1 MRYVVYRNVTLIHPD
16 FYAKHK
22 NMETFM
28 SGDGNV
34 KLVRSPWNDDS
45 QKIGADYYEK
55 KLKRTLEEW
64 NHFINGET
72 KIDISVIP
80 GEILESW
87 QRCQSLGV
95 NPINP
100 PKPPVLTEGE
110 IKELL
115 QKNKPLIDAS
125 EMFVNHLYHFVRSS
139 RFTVSLYDK
148 DGYVLNVLQDKKY
161 EPLSA
166 SYHWMVGAKWT
177 EDIAGNN
184 AAGTTLFYKR
194 PTRIFATQHYCRPYH
209 NHTTSSAP
217 IFSPDGELI
226 GGIVVIGFIYGAH
239 PHTLGMVV
247 AAAHAV
253 ENELKIQRA
262 LAQADKTNK
271 DQKTVIS
278 SIHEAII
285 TVDADGYVSFMNEN
299 AKKMLHITAPR
310 IEGELLSNILGATN
324 FRLLEI
330 IRQPETVVDR
340 EVRIHTKSG
349 VSDYTLTT
357 NSIVSQDGTES
368 GKILFINEIKRAKT
382 LVTKMIGAKAKFH
395 FEDIYGQNPGFLKT
409 IAQARMI
416 AQSNSNVLLLGKS
429 GTGKDIFAQAIHNAG
444 ERRDGPYVAI
454 NCAAIPRDLI
464 ASELFGYMEGAFTG
478 SRKGGN
484 QGKFELADG
493 GTIFLDEIAET
504 PLELQSALLRVIEEK
519 SVMRVGDTRMRPVNV
534 RIIAATNRNLRDEI
548 AKGAFRED
556 LYYRLNVFS
565 IALMPLSERQDDIPL
580 LVREFVKKY
589 EATLCKQI
597 DRISNEVFEAFIHY
611 PWPGNVRELQNIV
624 ERMMNMAPGR
634 ELTLDL
640 VPREIL
646 DCQKESMPATAM
658 RNPIESERDVIAAML
673 KSRMQKK
680 DIAEKLGM
688 SRMTL
693 YRKMEKYG
701 LH

>member
-1 MRYVVYRNVTLIHPD
+1 MLN
-16 FYAKHK
+16 
-22 NMETFM
+22 E
-28 SGDGNV
+28 GNV
-34 KLVRSPWNDDS
+34 KLVRSPWNDES

-55 KLKRTLEEW
+55 KFNRTLEEW
-64 NHFINGET
+64 NHFVHGET

-80 GEILESW
+80 SEILESW
-87 QRCQSLGV
+87 QRCEAMGLD
-95 NPINP
+95 PINP
-100 PKPPVLTEGE
+100 SKPPIIKGRELELVLE
-110 IKELL
+110 
-115 QKNKPLIDAS
+115 KNKTLIEAS

-161 EPLSA
+161 EALSA
-166 SYHWMVGAKWT
+166 SYNWVVGAKWT

-184 AAGTTLFYKR
+184 AAGSTLYYKR

-217 IFSPDGELI
+217 IFSPDGELL
-226 GGIVVIGFIYGAH
+226 GGIVVIGFLYGAH

-247 AAAHAV
+247 AETLAV
-253 ENELKIQRA
+253 ENELKIKRA
-262 LAQADKTNK
+262 LAKADKTDK

-278 SIHEAII
+278 SMPEAII
-285 TVDADGYVSFMNEN
+285 TMDSGGYVSFMNDN
-299 AKKMLHITAPR
+299 AKKMLHINTPR
-310 IEGELLSNILGATN
+310 IEGELLSNILGSTN

-330 IRQPETVVDR
+330 IRQSETVVDR
-340 EVRIHTKSG
+340 EVRIFTKSG
-349 VSDYTLTT
+349 VSDYILTA
-357 NSIVSQDGTES
+357 NSILSQDGTAT

-409 IAQARMI
+409 IGQARMI

-444 ERRDGPYVAI
+444 DRREGPYVAI

-534 RIIAATNRNLRDEI
+534 RIISATNRNLREEI

-565 IALMPLSERQDDIPL
+565 IQLMPLSERQDDIPL
-580 LVREFVKKY
+580 LVRQFVKKY
-589 EATLCKQI
+589 ESTLRKQI
-597 DRISNEVFEAFIHY
+597 FRIHDDVFATFIQY
-611 PWPGNVRELQNIV
+611 SWPGNIRELQNII
-624 ERMMNMAPGR
+624 ERMMNMAPGN
-634 ELTLDL
+634 ELTIDL
-640 VPREIL
+640 IPREIMETKKDPL
-646 DCQKESMPATAM
+646 PPVISQSQEDH
-658 RNPIESERDVIAAML
+658 ERDMIAAL
-673 KSRMQKK
+673 LRSRLQKK
-680 DIAEKLGM
+680 EIAEKLNM

-701 LH
+701 LS

>member
-1 MRYVVYRNVTLIHPD
+1 MLNEV
-16 FYAKHK
+16 
-22 NMETFM
+22 
-28 SGDGNV
+28 NV
-34 KLVRSPWNDDS
+34 KLVRSLWNDES
-45 QKIGADYYEK
+45 QKIGADYYERK
-55 KLKRTLEEW
+55 FNRTLEEW
-64 NHFINGET
+64 NHFVNGET

-80 GEILESW
+80 NEILESW
-87 QRCQSLGV
+87 QRCQSMGV
-95 NPINP
+95 DPMNLPR
-100 PKPPVLTEGE
+100 PPVLKGRDL
-110 IKELL
+110 ELML

-139 RFTVSLYDK
+139 RFTVGLFDR

-166 SYHWMVGAKWT
+166 SYNWMVGAKWA

-184 AAGTTLFYKR
+184 AAGTTLYYKK
-194 PTRIFATQHYCRPYH
+194 PTRIFATQHFCRTYH

-217 IFSPDGELI
+217 IFGPDGELM
-226 GGIVVIGFIYGAH
+226 GGIVVIGFFYGAH

-247 AAAHAV
+247 AACRAV
-253 ENELKIQRA
+253 ENELKIQRE
-262 LAQADKTNK
+262 LVKADKTNK

-278 SIHEAII
+278 SMPEAII
-285 TVDADGYVSFMNEN
+285 TVDTQGYVSFMNDN
-299 AKKMLHITAPR
+299 AKKILHITTPR
-310 IEGELLSNILGATN
+310 IEGELLSNILGASN

-330 IRQPETVVDR
+330 IRQSETVVDR
-340 EVRIHTKSG
+340 EVRIFTKNG
-349 VSDYTLTT
+349 VGDYILTA
-357 NSIVSQDGTES
+357 NSILSQDGTAT

-395 FEDIYGQNPGFLKT
+395 FEDIHGQNPNFLKT
-409 IAQARMI
+409 ITQARMI

-444 ERRDGPYVAI
+444 DRREGPYVAI

-464 ASELFGYMEGAFTG
+464 ASELFGHMEGAFTG

-519 SVMRVGDTRMRPVNV
+519 SVMRIGDTRMRPVNV
-534 RIIAATNRNLRDEI
+534 RIIAATNRNLREEI
-548 AKGAFRED
+548 VKGAFRED

-565 IALMPLSERQDDIPL
+565 IQLMPLSERQDDIQL
-580 LVREFVKKY
+580 LVEQFVKKY
-589 EATLCKQI
+589 ETTLRKQI
-597 DRISNEVFEAFIHY
+597 LRIHPDVLAAFMQY
-611 PWPGNVRELQNIV
+611 SWPGNVRELQNIV
-624 ERMMNMAPGR
+624 ERMMNMALGH
-634 ELTLDL
+634 ELTAELI
-640 VPREIL
+640 PKEIL
-646 DCQKESMPATAM
+646 DSNKEIRPAVIIQSQEDNEREMITALL
-658 RNPIESERDVIAAML
+658 R
-673 KSRMQKK
+673 SRIQKK
-680 DIAEKLGM
+680 EIAERLNM

-701 LH
+701 LS

>member
-1 MRYVVYRNVTLIHPD
+1 MLN
-16 FYAKHK
+16 
-22 NMETFM
+22 
-28 SGDGNV
+28 DGNV
-34 KLVRSPWNDDS
+34 KLVRSPWNDES

-55 KLKRTLEEW
+55 KFNRTLEEW
-64 NHFINGET
+64 NHFVNGET

-80 GEILESW
+80 SEILESW

-95 NPINP
+95 NPISP
-100 PKPPVLTEGE
+100 PKPPVLTERE
-110 IKELL
+110 IELL
-115 QKNKPLIDAS
+115 QQKNKILIDAS

-161 EPLSA
+161 ESLSA
-166 SYHWMVGAKWT
+166 SYNWMVGAKWT

-184 AAGTTLFYKR
+184 AAGTTLYYQR
-194 PTRIFATQHYCRPYH
+194 PSRIFATQHFCRPYH

-217 IFSPDGELI
+217 IFNPDGELL
-226 GGIVVIGFIYGAH
+226 GGIVVIGFFYGAH

-278 SIHEAII
+278 SIPEAII
-285 TVDADGYVSFMNEN
+285 TVDSQGYVSFMNDN
-299 AKKMLHITAPR
+299 AKKMLHITTPR

-340 EVRIHTKSG
+340 EVRISTKSG
-349 VSDYTLTT
+349 VGDYTLSS
-357 NSIVSQDGTES
+357 NSILSQDGTET

-395 FEDIYGQNPGFLKT
+395 FEDIYGQNPVLLKT

-416 AQSNSNVLLLGKS
+416 AQSTSNVLLLGKS

-444 ERRDGPYVAI
+444 DRREGPYVAI

-464 ASELFGYMEGAFTG
+464 ASELFGHMEGAFTG

-534 RIIAATNRNLRDEI
+534 RIIAATNRNLREEI

-565 IALMPLSERQDDIPL
+565 ISLMPLSERQDDIPL
-580 LVREFVKKY
+580 LVQQFVKKY
-589 EATLCKQI
+589 EATLRKQI
-597 DRISNEVFEAFIHY
+597 DRISNDVFAAFLNY
-611 PWPGNVRELQNIV
+611 SWPGNVRELQNII
-624 ERMMNMAPGR
+624 ERMMNMAPGK
-634 ELTLDL
+634 ELSVDL
-640 VPREIL
+640 IPREIL
-646 DCQKESMPATAM
+646 ETKKESKPVVTSQYPEE
-658 RNPIESERDVIAAML
+658 NERDIIAALL

-680 DIAEKLGM
+680 EIADKLNM